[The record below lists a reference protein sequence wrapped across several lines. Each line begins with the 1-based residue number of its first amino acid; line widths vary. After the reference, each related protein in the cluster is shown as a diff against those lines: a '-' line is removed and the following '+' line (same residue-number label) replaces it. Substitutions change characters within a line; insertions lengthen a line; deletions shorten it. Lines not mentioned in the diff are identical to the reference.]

1 MPISG
6 IVVVSVLGKEQD
18 LIERL
23 DALPGV
29 EVKGVGPKGIAA
41 VVEADSTD
49 ELQRLAEDIE
59 QWVEVV
65 SFKLAY
71 YNWDE
76 QEEGQM

>member
-1 MPISG
+1 MAISG
-6 IVVVSVLGKEQD
+6 VVVIPALGKEND

-41 VVEADSTD
+41 VLEADSTD

-65 SFKLAY
+65 GFKLAY
-71 YNWDE
+71 FNWEE